1 LSPTLHAALLQH
13 RDRRSH
19 GPADPVFGTRNG
31 QPNNA
36 ENIRARILASAVA
49 RANQMLLE
57 RGLSAMG
64 RVTPHTL
71 RRTFVSL
78 ALIASGNDIRWV
90 MAQVGH
96 ADHKMTYSVY
106 AQLQRNLP
114 REYGSKVDEIIGG
127 SLWHQAQPRGK
138 DQLSLGGI

>member
-1 LSPTLHAALLQH
+1 
-13 RDRRSH
+13 
-19 GPADPVFGTRNG
+19 
-31 QPNNA
+31 
-36 ENIRARILASAVA
+36 
-49 RANQMLLE
+49 MLLA

-96 ADHKMTYSVY
+96 ADHKTTYSVY

-114 REYGSKVDEIIGG
+114 REYGTKVDEIIGG
-127 SLWHQAQPRGK
+127 SLWHQTEERGS

>member
-1 LSPTLHAALLQH
+1 
-13 RDRRSH
+13 
-19 GPADPVFGTRNG
+19 
-31 QPNNA
+31 
-36 ENIRARILASAVA
+36 
-49 RANQMLLE
+49 MLE

-127 SLWHQAQPRGK
+127 SLWHQPTDAPTASCPSR
-138 DQLSLGGI
+138 SAGGDAALR

>member
-1 LSPTLHAALLQH
+1 MSPTLHAALLEH
-13 RDRRSH
+13 RDRRPH

-36 ENIRARILASAVA
+36 ENIRSRILASAVA
-49 RANQMLLE
+49 RANAMLLE
-57 RGLSAMG
+57 RGLSAMA

-114 REYGSKVDEIIGG
+114 REYGSRVDEIIGG
-127 SLWHQAQPRGK
+127 SLWHRPEARSNEQMR
-138 DQLSLGGI
+138 LGGI